1 MLELCAPGKVPV
13 NIPSFTAVYIRQIL
27 EYTQFSK
34 DLSLA
39 EEVFD
44 VMKAIVDGFLSRV
57 NETGL
62 PPLYHGQAAWNFYE
76 WKQGLD
82 GFERHET
89 DVYECPWGAF
99 VSDSLGCFAQL
110 CQMLRPELTDTYL
123 SARDKLNQ
131 VLHQTFFDEA
141 TGAYLTRLGDDA
153 PRHTLTQALML
164 YIGAVPQ
171 AHTHRVAQAITGK
184 QLIPSSVSMSIY
196 VYEALLKLGDSFRD
210 YVLSHIRQ
218 TWTTM
223 LYSGFD
229 TFWETI
235 DGADD
240 FYFAGSL
247 CHGWASVPIYIM
259 NHYHLW

>member
-1 MLELCAPGKVPV
+1 MTCFNTLVPD
-13 NIPSFTAVYIRQIL
+13 
-27 EYTQFSK
+27 ECDK
-34 DLSLA
+34 D
-39 EEVFD
+39 
-44 VMKAIVDGFLSRV
+44 
-57 NETGL
+57 
-62 PPLYHGQAAWNFYE
+62 
-76 WKQGLD
+76 
-82 GFERHET
+82 
-89 DVYECPWGAF
+89 
-99 VSDSLGCFAQL
+99 
-110 CQMLRPELTDTYL
+110 
-123 SARDKLNQ
+123 
-131 VLHQTFFDEA
+131 FDEA
-141 TGAYLTRLGDDA
+141 TGAYLTRLGDSA

-171 AHTHRVAQAITGK
+171 AYISQVAQAITGK
-184 QLIPSSVSMSIY
+184 QLIPASVSMSIY